1 MGHTVG
7 SARYVSLTTF
17 KRDGNPVSCPVWIAP
32 ALSGSPFRSDE
43 FVFVSLADSF
53 KVKRLRRNSRV
64 ELRECDARGRVE
76 PDAVTYVGTGRI
88 LDDPDDVRATKRAI
102 GNKYGAWYH
111 LFAAGEAV
119 LMRVWSGYKKR
130 VGVAI
135 SLDPEVA

>member
-43 FVFVSLADSF
+43 LVFVSLADSF

-64 ELRECDARGRVE
+64 AFRPERSE
-76 PDAVTYVGTGRI
+76 
-88 LDDPDDVRATKRAI
+88 DD
-102 GNKYGAWYH
+102 G
-111 LFAAGEAV
+111 AV
-119 LMRVWSGYKKR
+119 LFRAPLTDLGSIGELGPVPGPIQFAREDSFKKEGALVAFPKTGGPG
-130 VGVAI
+130 VGAR
-135 SLDPEVA
+135 